1 MIIFSSNKNNCNSIS
16 NINNN
21 NNNNIIKL
29 INSIFYILIDLP
41 FKLIRSYLQ

>member
-16 NINNN
+16 NINN

-41 FKLIRSYLQ
+41 FKLIRSNLQ